1 MSYAA
6 RTQRPPRT
14 LTEIEQAKLLKVTGE
29 HRAGYRDH
37 VIISLALGT
46 ALRESELLGLDV
58 GDVSPDG
65 RKVRRRVA
73 LRIFKRSAKDPGPQE
88 VFLPDAAYYKLKK
101 YLSWK
106 RGQGESLAQD
116 APLFISRL
124 GRRLST
130 RMLRHAFHVWQERA
144 ELDRRFN
151 FHALRHTSL
160 SNLYRETKDILVV
173 QRQARHKSITTSA
186 IYTAPTDEDVLRA
199 VRDLP
204 S

>member
-14 LTEIEQAKLLKVTGE
+14 LTEVEQAKLLKVTGE
-29 HRAGYRDH
+29 HRAGFRDH
-37 VIISLALGT
+37 VIFSLALGT
-46 ALRESELLGLDV
+46 ALRESELLALDV

-65 RKVRRRVA
+65 SKVRRRIS
-73 LRIFKRSAKDPGPQE
+73 LRVFKRSTQDPAPQE

-101 YLSWK
+101 YLGWK
-106 RGQGESLAQD
+106 RTNGQSLAQD

-124 GRRLST
+124 GRRLSA
-130 RMLRHAFHVWQERA
+130 RQLRHAFHVWQERA
-144 ELDRRFN
+144 EMDRRFN
-151 FHALRHTSL
+151 FHSLRHTSL
-160 SNLYRETKDILVV
+160 STLYRQTKDILVV

-186 IYTAPTDEDVLRA
+186 IYAAPTDEDVLRA

>member
-37 VIISLALGT
+37 MIISLALGT
-46 ALRESELLGLDV
+46 ALRESELLALDV

-65 RKVRRRVA
+65 HKVRRRIS
-73 LRIFKRSAKDPGPQE
+73 LRIFKRSTADPAPQQ
-88 VFLPDAAYYKLKK
+88 VFLPDACYYKLQK
-101 YLSWK
+101 YLVWK
-106 RGQGESLAQD
+106 RANGQSLAQD
-116 APLFISRL
+116 APLFVSRL

-130 RMLRHAFHVWQERA
+130 RQLRHAFHVWQERA

-151 FHALRHTSL
+151 FHSLRHSSL
-160 SNLYRETKDILVV
+160 STLYRQTRDLLIV
-173 QRQARHKSITTSA
+173 QRQARHKSVVTTS
-186 IYTAPTDEDVLRA
+186 IYAQPTDEDVLRA

>member
-6 RTQRPPRT
+6 RTQQPPRT
-14 LTEIEQAKLLKVTGE
+14 LTEVEQAKLLKVTGE

-37 VIISLALGT
+37 VIFSLALGT

-65 RKVRRRVA
+65 KKVRRRIA

-101 YLSWK
+101 YLGWK
-106 RGQGESLAQD
+106 RANGQSLAQD

-124 GRRLST
+124 GRQLST
-130 RMLRHAFHVWQERA
+130 RQLRHCFGVWQERA
-144 ELDRRFN
+144 GLDQHHS
-151 FHALRHTSL
+151 FHALRHSAL
-160 SNLYRETKDILVV
+160 SNLYRTTRDILIV
-173 QRQARHKSITTSA
+173 QRQARHKSVVTTT
-186 IYTAPTDEDVLRA
+186 IYAQPTDEDVLRA
-199 VRDLP
+199 VRNLP